1 VGSERLAAGEI
12 TEEQLTALYDRLT
25 QAGRT
30 VAGLQ
35 AANQRLRD
43 RLARVEQ
50 EGATDDQAA

>member
-1 VGSERLAAGEI
+1 MERLSLAEM
-12 TEEQLTALYDRLT
+12 TEEQLTAPYDRLA

-43 RLARVEQ
+43 RLATFERER
-50 EGATDDQAA
+50 GTDDQAA